1 MTYQFQHGH
10 KTRSLSGSSASEF
23 GPALFILFVIVLL
36 PMLSL
41 ITFIAGVATVY
52 FATNYAAREAGTS
65 TTRFLA
71 RQNMYAARDQI
82 INGPF
87 GKFCNMV
94 ADGGDDDKGMELRT
108 VRVGILAGSEDKPF
122 AGTFPQNQV
131 NSSNH
136 FFQYKVVSTYKVKPL
151 FYPGE
156 IPVQFNSTIAVE
168 HREGINTTTP

>member
-71 RQNMYAARDQI
+71 RQNMRKARDQI
-82 INGPF
+82 IDGPF

-94 ADGGDDDKGMELRT
+94 PVGGDQDKGM
-108 VRVGILAGSEDKPF
+108 
-122 AGTFPQNQV
+122 TFRIV
-131 NSSNH
+131 D
-136 FFQYKVVSTYKVKPL
+136 VSM
-151 FYPGE
+151 
-156 IPVQFNSTIAVE
+156 I
-168 HREGINTTTP
+168 